1 MLNILPKILLVLL
14 PETKF
19 AVLSLLIY
27 TTLAH
32 VKGPPR
38 GNRDDDIL
46 HILERENGHWMEKN
60 VLVCE

>member
-38 GNRDDDIL
+38 GKRNGLIG
-46 HILERENGHWMEKN
+46 HIVEHENEYWMGKIPLLLE
-60 VLVCE
+60 

>member
-38 GNRDDDIL
+38 GKRDGVIGY
-46 HILERENGHWMEKN
+46 ILERENGHRMGKIALLRE
-60 VLVCE
+60 